1 MKTFIH
7 EVISLSGVTQSEY
20 IQLIIIS
27 DEAYREVNI
36 SNLSTLFII
45 QGLRLDLSPFM
56 NVEKQ
61 CKVSLMKKL
70 TACREEDRRY
80 SSIIDTYSK
89 ANMKKKDIYLMLRG
103 LWIRE
108 SNKIFESMIGNDLQT
123 LFGISVPFGESERG
137 VGFHQ
142 MIR

>member
-1 MKTFIH
+1 
-7 EVISLSGVTQSEY
+7 
-20 IQLIIIS
+20 
-27 DEAYREVNI
+27 
-36 SNLSTLFII
+36 
-45 QGLRLDLSPFM
+45 
-56 NVEKQ
+56 
-61 CKVSLMKKL
+61 MKKL